1 MKSKSK
7 PPIKITTSNNN
18 DKVNINN
25 RPPLPYRNLTTS
37 VPELLCIF
45 CSKDNNQLLHFS
57 VFINSNISLTLE
69 VKLT

>member
-18 DKVNINN
+18 DKVNIDN
-25 RPPLPYRNLTTS
+25 RPALPYRNLTAS

-45 CSKDNNQLLHFS
+45 CSKDNN
-57 VFINSNISLTLE
+57 
-69 VKLT
+69 